1 MAKGL
6 QSVVNVLQ
14 PTDEAAKVEQKKKA
28 FALILQNIVKEHK
41 EALERKKL
49 IEKRKEIKEQMAN
62 LLKVCVI
69 TIFSYI
75 FLSLL
80 TRFSFLMMIRRKLLL
95 RKRKMTRGTKHKRSL
110 KISRRRRKS
119 KNKRKKPPS
128 RLLRLETKLFFFFF
142 VFGILRNT

>member
-1 MAKGL
+1 VAKGL

-14 PTDEAAKVEQKKKA
+14 PADEAAKVEQKKKA

-69 TIFSYI
+69 KI
-75 FLSLL
+75 FLSVCS
-80 TRFSFLMMIRRKLLL
+80 FVSFLIIRRKLLL

-119 KNKRKKPPS
+119 KNKRKMPPS
-128 RLLRLETKLFFFFF
+128 PLLRLETKLFFFCCFWRKY
-142 VFGILRNT
+142 LRNMY